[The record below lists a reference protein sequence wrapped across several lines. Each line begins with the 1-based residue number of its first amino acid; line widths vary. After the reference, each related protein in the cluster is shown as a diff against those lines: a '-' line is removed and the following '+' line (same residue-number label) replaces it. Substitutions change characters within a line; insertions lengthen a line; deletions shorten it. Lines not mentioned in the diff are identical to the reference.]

1 MTKSELVKILKE
13 KHPKLQLKEVNSLV
27 DIFFDSLTQSLKKQD
42 RVEIRGFGTFS
53 LRKRKA
59 RLARNPRT
67 GEKVQ
72 VKDRYAVYF
81 RAGKNLKDR
90 INGKK

>member
-13 KHPKLQLKEVNSLV
+13 KHPQLQLKEAASLV
-27 DIFFDSLTQSLKKQD
+27 DLFFDSLTASLKKKD

-67 GEKVQ
+67 GEKVS
-72 VKDRYAVYF
+72 VGDRHAVYF
-81 RAGKNLKDR
+81 RAGKSLKER
-90 INGKK
+90 ING

>member
-1 MTKSELVKILKE
+1 MTKSELIKILKE
-13 KHPKLQLKEVNSLV
+13 KHPTLQLKEVSSLV
-27 DIFFDSLTQSLKKQD
+27 DVFFDMLTQSLKKKD

-67 GEKVQ
+67 GDKVQ
-72 VKDRYAVYF
+72 VADRHAVYF
-81 RAGKNLKDR
+81 RAGKSLKER
-90 INGKK
+90 INK